1 MDDHEIIALYWQ
13 RNEAAIA
20 ATASKYSGYCGRVA
34 RGILGS
40 PEDVEECLSDTWMAA
55 WTAMPPHRPDRLPL
69 FLGKITRSL
78 AFDRFR
84 AGRAEKRGG
93 GELPL
98 ALEELADCVPT
109 VPGAEQA
116 VEDREL
122 ERVLNRFLYTLPAAE
137 CSVFLRRYWYA
148 EPLMDIARR
157 YGLKLNT
164 VKSSL
169 YRSRMKLKHYLE
181 REGVS
186 L

>member
-1 MDDHEIIALYWQ
+1 MEDHEIITLYWQ
-13 RNEAAIA
+13 RNEGAIA

-34 RGILGS
+34 QGILAS

-55 WTAMPPHRPDRLPL
+55 WNAMPPHRPDRLSL

-122 ERVLNRFLYTLPAAE
+122 EQMINRFLHTLAE
-137 CSVFLRRYWYA
+137 RECNIFLRRYWYA
-148 EPLMDIARR
+148 EPLPDIARR
-157 YGLKLNT
+157 YSLRLNT
-164 VKSSL
+164 VKTSL
-169 YRSRMKLKHYLE
+169 YRSRMKLKRYLE
-181 REGVS
+181 KEGVS